1 MENLPPSPEGV
12 TNRLNNPLL
21 LVILSASEESPVSFD
36 SNSINHSMNF
46 KQVASFD
53 NYMLANMTL
62 GLLQENGINCHIKDE
77 HIVTVDPLLNP
88 AVGGIKIL
96 VEESEFEKAQALLK
110 QAEVNYVKEIA
121 CPHCRVHAL
130 TVEEITNAPADAWG
144 KLKNRILYGQAATY
158 KKQYRCTHCNHVF
171 DELPLSF

>member
-1 MENLPPSPEGV
+1 
-12 TNRLNNPLL
+12 
-21 LVILSASEESPVSFD
+21 
-36 SNSINHSMNF
+36 MNF

-110 QAEVNYVKEIA
+110 QAEENYVKEIV
-121 CPHCRVHAL
+121 CPHCQVHAL

-144 KLKNRILYGQAATY
+144 KLKNRILYGQATTY
-158 KKQYRCTHCNHVF
+158 KKQYRCTHCNKVF